1 MAGQLEILTAI
12 RELTNTKQLD
22 KSELHGLL
30 FDGITAA
37 LAKKHGPTVQAEVD
51 IDEDKGTIRIVRLR
65 TVVAEVTDS
74 AREVSL
80 EEARFEDPE
89 FQIGDVLEDPVD
101 FAEFGRMAVLAA
113 KQRIIQR
120 VREGERTKI
129 RDEFTSRVGDL
140 LSGEVQQI
148 ERGKLVIMLNKFREA
163 EAVIPYRE
171 QNHREHF
178 HQGDPIRAVL
188 KRVEETPK
196 GPRLMLSRGDPM
208 FVKALF
214 KLEVPEIQQG
224 IVEIRAAAREV
235 GNRTKI
241 AVFSRDDSVDP
252 VGACVGL
259 KGSRVQAVV
268 NELGGERIDIVPWS
282 SDPERF
288 AKLALAPAR
297 VARVFSD
304 AATKTIQAVVDED
317 QLSLAIGRNGQN
329 VRLASELTEW
339 KIELY
344 SSREWMERGSEQQ
357 IFQPLP
363 GEGDQNVNPRLSE
376 IEGLEPATVA
386 VLEEAGYRTLDD
398 IIDLDR
404 EDFLR
409 LAGIA
414 PEEADR
420 LMTIIDE
427 LTTEEGASDDNAES
441 AQGGI
446 PQPAQDDNAP
456 GETGTMGSD
465 GGGGYATNA
474 TDGTSSDRSDAA
486 AAPESERGTR
496 KGE

>member
-12 RELTNTKQLD
+12 RELTNSKQLD

-37 LAKKHGPTVQAEVD
+37 LAKKHGPTVQAEVA

-65 TVVAEVTDS
+65 TVVAEVTDP

-80 EEARFEDPE
+80 EEARYEDPE
-89 FQIGDVLEDPVD
+89 FQVGDVLEDPVD

-178 HQGDPIRAVL
+178 HQGDPLRAVL

-196 GPRLMLSRGDPM
+196 GPRLMLSRADPM

-268 NELGGERIDIVPWS
+268 NELQGERIDIVPWS
-282 SDPERF
+282 ADPERF

-357 IFQPLP
+357 IFAPLP
-363 GEGDQNVNPRLSE
+363 GEGDASVNPRLSE

-427 LTTEEGASDDNAES
+427 LTTEDAASDD
-441 AQGGI
+441 G
-446 PQPAQDDNAP
+446 
-456 GETGTMGSD
+456 
-465 GGGGYATNA
+465 
-474 TDGTSSDRSDAA
+474 AA
-486 AAPESERGTR
+486 AAGPEAEAAAESPDGAAEEAAQ
-496 KGE
+496 KQE